1 MHIIIRSM
9 LRQSRTIGGNGIR
22 LQNYLKKL
30 HFQKCTTILFLGG
43 SVTKGHKAGGWQN
56 AYPRFFVDWLNAR
69 YPCLTPN
76 GTLGR
81 HQSKLTAA
89 SATNSQE
96 IVVNWPAVDGIR
108 YFDLVFLE
116 FNINDAYIPT
126 MPHALEDK
134 GYASNISEY
143 RSGWYFEILLRRM
156 LLLRKPDPVAVVT
169 FNADYDGT
177 MWADKSVADWAK
189 KGERNSMK
197 FVSDMLF
204 M

>member
-197 FVSDMLF
+197 FVSGVLF